1 MRQLDLFSQNQL
13 SAACEHSSEQVTK
26 ASSSNVRNMCMK
38 QQDNN
43 VRASAVS
50 YTHLDVYKRQDW

>member
-13 SAACEHSSEQVTK
+13 AATCEHSSEQVTK